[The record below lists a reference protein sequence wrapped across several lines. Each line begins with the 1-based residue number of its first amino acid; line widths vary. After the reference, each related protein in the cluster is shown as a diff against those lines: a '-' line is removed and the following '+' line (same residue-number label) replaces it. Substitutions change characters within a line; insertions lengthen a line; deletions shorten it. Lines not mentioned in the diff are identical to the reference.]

1 MGGTLTYR
9 EALKIGASRLQA
21 AKIAD
26 ADSDAWILL
35 EHVTEMSR
43 ARFFA
48 DGNLG
53 MEPEEEKAYL
63 ELIDRRGE
71 RIPVQHLTGVQE
83 FMGYEFKVS
92 RDVLIPRQ
100 DTEILVEE
108 SEKCI
113 RREGSS
119 AVKRSEREAKG
130 QRKVLD
136 MCTGSG
142 CIAVS
147 LKKRNPK
154 YSCTGADISEA
165 ALEIARENAKK
176 LDAEVE
182 FVLSD
187 MFSEIS
193 EEGYDL
199 IVSNPP
205 YIPTKVIASLEE
217 EVKLYDPFGALDG
230 REDGLHFYRILTK
243 KSPRFLKS
251 GGWLCMEI
259 GHDQSKAV
267 EELLKNAGFHEV
279 YTKKDL
285 AGLDRVVCGVYHRD

>member
-1 MGGTLTYR
+1 MSGTLTYR
-9 EALKIGASRLQA
+9 EALNAGASGLRA
-21 AKIAD
+21 AEISD

-35 EHVTEMSR
+35 EHVTGMSR

-53 MEPEEEKAYL
+53 MKPEEEKAYL
-63 ELIDRRGE
+63 ELIAQRRE

-108 SEKCI
+108 AEHCI
-113 RREGSS
+113 RRE
-119 AVKRSEREAKG
+119 RL
-130 QRKVLD
+130 KVLD

-147 LKKRNPK
+147 IKKRNPE
-154 YSCTGADISEA
+154 YSCTGADISGA
-165 ALEIARENAKK
+165 ALAIARENAEK

-182 FVLSD
+182 FVSSD
-187 MFSEIS
+187 MFSDIS
-193 EEGYDL
+193 ETDYDL

-205 YIPTKVIASLEE
+205 YIPTRTIAALEE
-217 EVKLYDPFGALDG
+217 EVRVHDPFGALDG
-230 REDGLHFYRILTK
+230 GEDGLHFYRILAK
-243 KSPRFLKS
+243 ESPRFLKS

-267 EELLKNAGFHEV
+267 EELLRKAGFHGV